1 MNKNTGATRGKF
13 RQQKIQ
19 PQFQMV
25 STDKKQ
31 NLAHEPNNASEYEE
45 TASDHA
51 HRMTGP
57 TLAAASGNFD
67 FESPKA

>member
-1 MNKNTGATRGKF
+1 
-13 RQQKIQ
+13 
-19 PQFQMV
+19 MV